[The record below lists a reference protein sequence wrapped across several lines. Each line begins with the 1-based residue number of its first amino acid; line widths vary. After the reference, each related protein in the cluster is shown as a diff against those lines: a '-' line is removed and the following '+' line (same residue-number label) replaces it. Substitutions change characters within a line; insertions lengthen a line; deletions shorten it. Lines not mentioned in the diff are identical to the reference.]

1 MSKSFRTSLIFISVA
16 LLLLGLA
23 LIIWPTASQRI
34 ICYVAGALCAVA
46 GVSRVI
52 AQWKLSRDLGFQLSY
67 LMGVLLA
74 LLGLLLVLKADAMI
88 AIFGALVGLALTADS
103 IVKLQMSFRMRTYAL
118 PHWKAHAI
126 SAGVLLVFGIVLL
139 FDPFAGTT
147 AMAVIMG
154 VLLVLDAIANI
165 WTVVE
170 LRDRIVDG

>member
-1 MSKSFRTSLIFISVA
+1 M
-16 LLLLGLA
+16 
-23 LIIWPTASQRI
+23 
-34 ICYVAGALCAVA
+34 
-46 GVSRVI
+46 
-52 AQWKLSRDLGFQLSY
+52 
-67 LMGVLLA
+67 
-74 LLGLLLVLKADAMI
+74 
-88 AIFGALVGLALTADS
+88 GLALTADS

>member
-34 ICYVAGALCAVA
+34 ICYVAGALCAIA

-88 AIFGALVGLALTADS
+88 AIFGALVGGRQHRQAADELSHAHLRAAALES
-103 IVKLQMSFRMRTYAL
+103 PRHQRGR
-118 PHWKAHAI
+118 
-126 SAGVLLVFGIVLL
+126 SARVRNR
-139 FDPFAGTT
+139 P
-147 AMAVIMG
+147 AV
-154 VLLVLDAIANI
+154 
-165 WTVVE
+165 
-170 LRDRIVDG
+170 